1 MSRSWSAPSARL
13 FVAFDLPLEVERAVS
28 DWQDAELGARDE
40 VRLAQ
45 VLHVTLCFLGDRPQT
60 DLPAIVQALEAI
72 AFSQL
77 EVRFSE
83 PLFLPE
89 RGAKRVLALG
99 LEDGQ
104 GGLAALQQDVSQS
117 LAALKV
123 YKPEKRPYLAHLTV
137 ARFRRPGRA
146 FTLQNVNVPAFH
158 LSQMTLYNSLLERT
172 GAVHTPLAIFP
183 AR

>member
-1 MSRSWSAPSARL
+1 M
-13 FVAFDLPLEVERAVS
+13 ERAVS
-28 DWQDAELGARDE
+28 DWQDAELGLRDE

-89 RGAKRVLALG
+89 RGAKRVVALG
-99 LEDGQ
+99 LEHE
-104 GGLAALQQDVSQS
+104 GGLVALQRDVSQS

-123 YKPEKRPYLAHLTV
+123 YKADRRPYLAHLTV
-137 ARFRRPGRA
+137 ARFRRPGRTFA
-146 FTLQNVNVPAFH
+146 LQNVNVPAFH

>member
-1 MSRSWSAPSARL
+1 MSRSRSAPGARL
-13 FVAFDLPLEVERAVS
+13 FVAFDLPLEVERTVG
-28 DWQDAELGARDE
+28 DWQKAELGTHAE

-45 VLHVTLCFLGDRPQT
+45 VLHVTLCFLGDRPQAE
-60 DLPAIVQALEAI
+60 LPAIVHGLEAI
-72 AFSQL
+72 SFSQL

-99 LEDGQ
+99 LEDGHD
-104 GGLAALQQDVSQS
+104 GLAALQQDVSQT

-146 FTLQNVNVPAFH
+146 FALQNVNVPAFH
-158 LSQMTLYNSLLERT
+158 LSQMTLYNSVLERT

-183 AR
+183 AS

>member
-28 DWQDAELGARDE
+28 EWQDAELGTHDE

-60 DLPAIVQALEAI
+60 ELPAIVQALEAI
-72 AFSQL
+72 EFSSP
-77 EVRFSE
+77 EARFSE

-89 RGAKRVLALG
+89 RGAKRVVALG
-99 LEDGQ
+99 LEHE
-104 GGLAALQQDVSQS
+104 GGLLTLQRDVAQS

-123 YKPEKRPYLAHLTV
+123 YKLDKRPYLAHLTV
-137 ARFRRPGRA
+137 ARFRRPSRPFA
-146 FTLQNVNVPAFH
+146 LQNVNVPAFH

>member
-13 FVAFDLPLEVERAVS
+13 FVAFDLPLDVERAVS
-28 DWQDAELGARDE
+28 DWQEAELESRDD

-60 DLPAIVQALEAI
+60 ELPAVVQALETI

-99 LEDGQ
+99 LEDD
-104 GGLAALQQDVSQS
+104 GGLIVLQREVSQS

-123 YKPEKRPYLAHLTV
+123 YKPDKRPYRAHLTV
-137 ARFRRPGRA
+137 ARFRRPGHTFA
-146 FTLQNVNVPAFH
+146 LQNVNVPAFH
-158 LSQMTLYNSLLERT
+158 LSQMTLYNSLLQRT
-172 GAVHTPLAIFP
+172 GAVHTPLAVFP

>member
-28 DWQDAELGARDE
+28 EWQDAELGTHDE

-60 DLPAIVQALEAI
+60 ELPAIVQALEAI
-72 AFSQL
+72 EFSSP
-77 EVRFSE
+77 EARFSE

-89 RGAKRVLALG
+89 RGAKRVVALG
-99 LEDGQ
+99 LEHE
-104 GGLAALQQDVSQS
+104 GGLLTLQRDVAQS

-123 YKPEKRPYLAHLTV
+123 YKLDKRPYLAHLTV
-137 ARFRRPGRA
+137 ARFRRPGRPFA
-146 FTLQNVNVPAFH
+146 LQNVNVPAFH